1 MAERRVDLEIG
12 EDLFDFD
19 ELLRDITQDT
29 DELGAAFDAVL
40 ATTSPAPE
48 EPVGASGSE
57 PPAPLPAPTL
67 RVRPVPPPLAPPAAV
82 VPAPAQAPQ
91 PARPTTPAAAPAS
104 AAQPVAALPATATT
118 TVLQRITLS
127 PGLIAVMVLFAVLN
141 LGLVA
146 VVVRAFTSVQ
156 STVVDVGH
164 QVVQSSEAVRE
175 EASALVADHRESVLP
190 VVSDRP
196 EGLTA
201 IERARAQFELGA
213 WESGRQT
220 LFALLAVIDRV
231 PPEVRGNVEARARFL
246 LADSWRLEAEAL
258 ERQFAQPREGA
269 Q

>member
-1 MAERRVDLEIG
+1 MAERQQDLQIED
-12 EDLFDFD
+12 DLFDFD
-19 ELLRDITQDT
+19 ELLREISQDP

-40 ATTSPAPE
+40 ATTS
-48 EPVGASGSE
+48 GASDPFAAPAAE
-57 PPAPLPAPTL
+57 QPPAPLPAPTH
-67 RVRPVPPPLAPPAAV
+67 RVRPTPPPLAPAPV
-82 VPAPAQAPQ
+82 VATAHAPQ
-91 PARPTTPAAAPAS
+91 PVRPVAPAAPVQPAP
-104 AAQPVAALPATATT
+104 QPVAALPASVVT

-127 PGLIAVMVLFAVLN
+127 PGLIAVLVLFALLN

-156 STVVDVGH
+156 STVVEVGH
-164 QVVQSSEAVRE
+164 QVVQSTDAVRE
-175 EASALVADHRESVLP
+175 EASALAADYHESALP

-201 IERARAQFELGA
+201 IERARAQFEVGA

-258 ERQFAQPREGA
+258 ERQFAPQSEGA